1 MTISLSKLW
10 TLLKFRLRKEKRKY
24 YIVLWG
30 NKKMTNVKSTKFNK
44 TEKRVNQN
52 FNSHFKKKLN
62 VIPKLKKTQ
71 LPTL

>member
-1 MTISLSKLW
+1 
-10 TLLKFRLRKEKRKY
+10 
-24 YIVLWG
+24 
-30 NKKMTNVKSTKFNK
+30 MTNVKSTKFNK